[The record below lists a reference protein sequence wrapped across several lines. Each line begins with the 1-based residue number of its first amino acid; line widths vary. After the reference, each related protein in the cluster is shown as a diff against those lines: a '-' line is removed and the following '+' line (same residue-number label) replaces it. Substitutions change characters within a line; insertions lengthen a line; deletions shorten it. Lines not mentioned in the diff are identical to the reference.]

1 MERYWKHL
9 VRGADER
16 TRRFLAERETN
27 PASPACGGVRG
38 EILEAKPTVYAMTT
52 AIACYLTP
60 ESAYYESPA
69 LLEALRL
76 GAAFAARLQREDG
89 SFDYPS
95 CNFYSAPDTAF
106 CFKRLISG
114 YRLLTGRGASREELS
129 PLREAYRALLHR
141 AAGAIRDGGFHTPN
155 HRWAI
160 AAALLQAANLF
171 AGEEDFAA
179 SLRTRAAQYLAEGL
193 DCDEDG
199 EYAERS
205 AGNYNAVVNNAM
217 LALCDETGEARFL
230 DAVRRNLTMMLCYLD
245 PDGFLFT
252 QNSTRQ
258 DLGRRDRPDRYF
270 YQYLAL
276 AVRDGAARGGVF
288 DAAAHQILADNRA
301 RGDLAPDCLHIL
313 LNHPELA
320 AHRFT
325 GCGFPREY
333 RRFFPHSR
341 VLRVSR
347 PGLTYSVMAGK
358 SDFLYV
364 KRGGLALCFKLG
376 ESLCET
382 RNFRAETMEAGDGV
396 CTLTAEAKGWYYQ
409 PFAEPPATS
418 DWWEMDH
425 TKREKLVS
433 SRLSTAVTIRE
444 RENGLSLTV
453 KTDGLDRLPLRLAIC
468 LPAGAR
474 LSHPAFSLTAGA
486 GESLLLRDGFLDVR
500 LSGDALRVGPGFG
513 EHEFSGHYS
522 GEEKN
527 TEGFTV
533 LCGAYTPAERTIFIE
548 TL

>member
-106 CFKRLISG
+106 CFKRLIAG

-179 SLRTRAAQYLAEGL
+179 SLRARAAQYLAEGL

-217 LALCDETGEARFL
+217 
-230 DAVRRNLTMMLCYLD
+230 
-245 PDGFLFT
+245 
-252 QNSTRQ
+252 
-258 DLGRRDRPDRYF
+258 
-270 YQYLAL
+270 
-276 AVRDGAARGGVF
+276 
-288 DAAAHQILADNRA
+288 
-301 RGDLAPDCLHIL
+301 
-313 LNHPELA
+313 
-320 AHRFT
+320 
-325 GCGFPREY
+325 
-333 RRFFPHSR
+333 
-341 VLRVSR
+341 
-347 PGLTYSVMAGK
+347 
-358 SDFLYV
+358 
-364 KRGGLALCFKLG
+364 LALCFKLG

-425 TKREKLVS
+425 TKRKKLVS

-500 LSGDALRVGPGFG
+500 LGGDALRVGPGFG